1 MMTAGEMLVELDE
14 IFNKFLDGYSAT
26 DEDAQ
31 VMDRIIVTLREMR
44 DKEN

>member
-1 MMTAGEMLVELDE
+1 MTAGEMLVELDE
-14 IFNKFLDGYSAT
+14 IFVKFLDGYPAT

-31 VMDRIIVTLREMR
+31 VMDRIIATLREMR